1 MFDYDLIIV
10 RYGELG
16 IKSPRVRRRFEK
28 KLVANIK
35 AAFACDIDVTQGRV
49 FIEPQDYEEAMQWLP
64 KIFGIVSFSPAV
76 CTVTVMDQIASTLES
91 YVDKMEAQGLI
102 SKETSFAIRARR
114 VGKHDFTSQ
123 ELGAFAGS
131 VVYNKIGCPV
141 DLTNPDVE
149 IFIEVRDDD
158 TFIFHEKI
166 QGPGGLPVGT
176 QGKLVTLLSGGI
188 DSPVAAYLMMKRG
201 CKIIAVHFDNEPF
214 TQPEAIEKVQK
225 IANKLREYSSGVKL
239 ELKVV
244 KYGEYLE
251 TCQEKAPEKLTC
263 ILCKTGMYRTAELIA
278 QQEGALAIVDG
289 SSMGQV
295 ASQTLPNLLA
305 TRQSVVMP
313 ILSPL
318 IGMDKVE
325 IENMAKEIGTYEL
338 SIIPDG
344 GCGAVPRYP
353 ETKADVERVID
364 AQNAVDMDEELKKVL
379 KSLKN
384 I

>member
-1 MFDYDLIIV
+1 MDYDLIIV

-28 KLVANIK
+28 KLVSNIK
-35 AAFACDIDVTQGRV
+35 NAFDCDIEVTQGRV
-49 FIEPQDYEEAMQWLP
+49 FIEPKNYDDAMEWLT
-64 KIFGIVSFSPAV
+64 KIFGIVSFSPAIS
-76 CTVTVMDQIASTLES
+76 TVTDLDQIAETLDE
-91 YVDKMEAQGLI
+91 YVDKLADDGII
-102 SKETSFAIRARR
+102 SSETSFAIRARR

-123 ELGAFAGS
+123 ELGAFAGA
-131 VVYNKIGCPV
+131 VVFRKIGSPV

-158 TFIFHEKI
+158 TFIYHTKI

-176 QGKLVTLLSGGI
+176 QGKLVALLSGGI
-188 DSPVAAYLMMKRG
+188 DSPVAAYMMMKRG
-201 CKIIAVHFDNEPF
+201 CKIIAIHFDNEPF
-214 TQPEAIEKVQK
+214 TNPESIEKVK
-225 IANKLREYSSGVKL
+225 KMADKLREYSSGVKF

-244 KYGEYLE
+244 KYGEYLQA
-251 TCQEKAPEKLTC
+251 CKEKAPEKLTC
-263 ILCKTGMYRTAELIA
+263 VLCKTGMYHTAEIIA
-278 QQEGALAIVDG
+278 QREGAMAIVDG

-305 TRQSVVMP
+305 TRHSVSMP

-325 IENMAKEIGTYEL
+325 IENMAKEIGTYEI

-344 GCGAVPRYP
+344 GCSAVPRYP
-353 ETKADVERVID
+353 ETKADIERVLD
-364 AQNAVDMDEELKKVL
+364 AQEAVDMDQKLKTVL
-379 KSLKN
+379 ESLKN

>member
-1 MFDYDLIIV
+1 MKHDLIIV

-28 KLVANIK
+28 KLVSNIK
-35 AAFACDIDVTQGRV
+35 SAFACDIDVTQGRV
-49 FIEPQDYEEAMQWLP
+49 FIEPKNYAEAMEWLP
-64 KIFGIVSFSPAV
+64 KIFGIVSFSPAIA
-76 CTVTVMDQIASTLES
+76 TVTDMDQIAQTLEG
-91 YVDKMEAQGLI
+91 YVDELESEGII
-102 SKETSFAIRARR
+102 SPETSFAIRARR

-123 ELGAFAGS
+123 EMGAFAGS
-131 VVYNKIGCPV
+131 VVFRKIGCPV
-141 DLTNPDVE
+141 DLSNPDVE

-176 QGKLVTLLSGGI
+176 QGKLVALLSGGI

-225 IANKLREYSSGVKL
+225 IADKLREYSSGVKL

-251 TCQEKAPEKLTC
+251 TCHEKAPEKLTC
-263 ILCKTGMYRTAELIA
+263 VLCKTGMYRTAEMIA
-278 QQEGALAIVDG
+278 QNEGGMAIVDG

-325 IENMAKEIGTYEL
+325 IENMAKQIGTYEI
-338 SIIPDG
+338 SIIQDG
-344 GCGAVPRYP
+344 GCTAVPRYP

-364 AQNAVDMDEELKKVL
+364 AQEAIDMDEELKKVL
-379 KSLKN
+379 NSLRN